1 MTEPDEAE
9 LAYYRAVEDH
19 FAALRG
25 TPFLFS
31 PKDFAL
37 LQKWWR
43 EGAPL
48 AAVLAGI
55 GEAWERRRERDADP
69 ISSLSYCRHAV
80 ARHVKRLAAARI
92 GAAGE
97 APGLDVAGAL
107 RSLALKVSE
116 AADAWQEDVPQVG
129 AVLRDLAQAV
139 ATLPIDVAPS
149 ALDETLADL
158 EFTTLD
164 ALLAALPSERRR
176 TLAAQVDRELV
187 SLDLTDDVRERTRR
201 ALLVKEL
208 RRVVGMPRLELTA
221 GAP

>member
-9 LAYYRAVEDH
+9 IAYYRAVEDH

-31 PKDFAL
+31 PKDFSL
-37 LQKWWR
+37 LRRWWR

-80 ARHVKRLAAARI
+80 ARQVKRLAESRVGTTAA
-92 GAAGE
+92 E
-97 APGLDVAGAL
+97 TAPDVAGAL
-107 RSLALKVSE
+107 ASLV
-116 AADAWQEDVPQVG
+116 
-129 AVLRDLAQAV
+129 RR
-139 ATLPIDVAPS
+139 
-149 ALDETLADL
+149 LDETAAAWAGEAPQVAAVLLDLGRALATIPPGTGAAAVEQLLSDL

-164 ALLAALPSERRR
+164 AALAALPPAHRESLSARVDGEVA
-176 TLAAQVDRELV
+176 TLELA
-187 SLDLTDDVRERTRR
+187 DDVRERTRR

-208 RRVVGMPRLELTA
+208 RRVIGLPRLELASDA
-221 GAP
+221 G